1 MTSSRRSTKQLSLR
15 KIKSLKALARK
26 IDEKESD
33 SIRARGRAA
42 FARHERL
49 RSIVDALKARRLS
62 QGLSLAEVA
71 RKSGIAKPNLSR
83 LENGSHAVPTLDTL
97 DRYARALGMT
107 IHVELAAADA
117 A

>member
-1 MTSSRRSTKQLSLR
+1 MAMVRRSKKQLRAR
-15 KIKSLKALARK
+15 KIKNLKALARK
-26 IDEKESD
+26 IDSQESE

-49 RSIVDALKARRLS
+49 RSIVQALRAQRLS
-62 QGLSLAEVA
+62 QGMSLSALA

-83 LENGSHAVPTLDTL
+83 LENSAQSAPNLDTL
-97 DRYARALGMT
+97 ERYARAVGMS
-107 IHVELAAADA
+107 IRIELAATDA